1 MLDVTPWVTL
11 NQSQG
16 GKGPVPECAMW
27 TRAGEGEGAMGMV
40 GQVPEVHVAV
50 PFCVPSLLSE
60 LPSGWTHATSLS
72 SAGEV
77 PKAR

>member
-1 MLDVTPWVTL
+1 
-11 NQSQG
+11 
-16 GKGPVPECAMW
+16 
-27 TRAGEGEGAMGMV
+27 MGMV

-50 PFCVPSLLSE
+50 LFCVPSLLSE
-60 LPSGWTHATSLS
+60 LPSGWTRATSPS

>member
-1 MLDVTPWVTL
+1 
-11 NQSQG
+11 
-16 GKGPVPECAMW
+16 MW
-27 TRAGEGEGAMGMV
+27 TRAGDGEGAMGMV